1 MAFNDFIVEEE
12 KVFADYYKNWEKYT
26 AQYPSLTAFTQ
37 AYNMMD
43 EYIRLSRSTVE
54 FEELLTWIM
63 GDAERAMQK
72 GLIQN
77 ISDDKPLDKLE
88 AYLVYYE
95 PIRQKK
101 YANT

>member
-12 KVFADYYKNWEKYT
+12 KVFAEYYKNWEKYIT
-26 AQYPSLTAFTQ
+26 QYPFLTAFTQ

-54 FEELLTWIM
+54 FEELLVWIM
-63 GDAERAMQK
+63 GDAETAMND
-72 GLIQN
+72 GLIPT

-88 AYLVYYE
+88 AYLAYYE